1 MDIKDKV
8 IVITGAGRGLGRAI
22 ALALGAQGAKLALL
36 DINRADLE
44 ATAAMVHSQ
53 NGQCD
58 QGQCEL
64 FVCNVASEAEV
75 EAAFAAIKGRFGV
88 LHGLINCAGI
98 LRDGMLIKVKEG
110 ELVEKMTLAQWQSV
124 IDVNLTGT
132 FLCAREGAALMAQ
145 GGQGGVIINISSIA
159 RAGNI
164 GQSNYAAS
172 KAGVA
177 SLVVT
182 WAREL
187 ARHGIRVMG
196 IAPGVFATDMTA
208 AMKPEAMARMQ
219 QAIPVGTLGDA
230 QQLAETVSFIFA
242 NDYLSGRMI
251 ELDGGLR
258 L

>member
-1 MDIKDKV
+1 MDINNRV
-8 IVITGAGRGLGRAI
+8 IAITGAGRGLGRAI
-22 ALALGAQGAKLALL
+22 ALCLAAEGAVLALV
-36 DINRADLE
+36 DVNRMDLE
-44 ATAAMVHSQ
+44 VTEAEIRSRDGRST
-53 NGQCD
+53 
-58 QGQCEL
+58 L

-75 EAAFAAIKGRFGV
+75 EATFAAIEEQCGA

-110 ELVEKMTLAQWQSV
+110 ELVEKMSLAQWQSV

-132 FLCAREGAALMAQ
+132 FLCGREGAALMARS
-145 GGQGGVIINISSIA
+145 GQGGVIVNISSIA

-187 ARHGIRVMG
+187 ARHKIRVMG
-196 IAPGVFATDMTA
+196 IAPGVFSTDMTA

-219 QAIPVGTLGDA
+219 QAIPAGTLGQA
-230 QQLAETVSFIFA
+230 EQLAQTVQFILA
-242 NDYLSGRMI
+242 NDYLSGRVI

-258 L
+258 I

>member
-1 MDIKDKV
+1 MDIKQKIIAV
-8 IVITGAGRGLGRAI
+8 TGAGRGLGRAI
-22 ALALGAQGAKLALL
+22 ALSLASQGAVLALI
-36 DINRADLE
+36 DVNRADLE
-44 ATAAMVHSQ
+44 VTEAEVRSRD
-53 NGQCD
+53 GQCT
-58 QGQCEL
+58 L

-75 EAAFAAIKGRFGV
+75 EATFSAIKEQLGA

-110 ELVEKMTLAQWQSV
+110 ALVEKMSLAQWQAV

-132 FLCAREGAALMAQ
+132 FLCGREGAALMAQ
-145 GGQGGVIINISSIA
+145 GGQGGVIVNISSIA
-159 RAGNI
+159 RAGNM

-177 SLVVT
+177 
-182 WAREL
+182 WGREL

-219 QAIPVGTLGDA
+219 QAIPVGALGEA
-230 QQLAETVSFIFA
+230 HQLADTVHFILA

>member
-1 MDIKDKV
+1 MDITEKV
-8 IVITGAGRGLGRAI
+8 IAITGAGRGLGRAI
-22 ALALGAQGAKLALL
+22 ALRLASQGAVLALI
-36 DINRADLE
+36 DVNRADLE
-44 ATAAMVHSQ
+44 VTEAEVRSRDGRCA
-53 NGQCD
+53 
-58 QGQCEL
+58 L
-64 FVCNVASEAEV
+64 FVCNVADEPEV
-75 EAAFAAIKGRFGV
+75 EATFAAIEEQLGA
-88 LHGLINCAGI
+88 LHGLVNCAGI
-98 LRDGMLIKVKEG
+98 LRDGMLIKMKEG
-110 ELVEKMTLAQWQSV
+110 ELVEKMSLSQWQAV

-132 FLCAREGAALMAQ
+132 FLCGREGAALMAK
-145 GGQGGVIINISSIA
+145 GGQGVIINISSIA

-182 WAREL
+182 WGREL

-219 QAIPVGTLGDA
+219 QAIPVGALG
-230 QQLAETVSFIFA
+230 QGEQLAQTVQFILA
-242 NDYLSGRMI
+242 NDYLSGRI
-251 ELDGGLR
+251 IDLDGGLR

>member
-1 MDIKDKV
+1 MDITDKV
-8 IVITGAGRGLGRAI
+8 IAITGAGRGLGRAI
-22 ALALGAQGAKLALL
+22 ALRLASQGAILALV
-36 DINRADLE
+36 DVNRADLE
-44 ATAAMVHSQ
+44 VTEAEVRSRDGRCA
-53 NGQCD
+53 
-58 QGQCEL
+58 L
-64 FVCNVASEAEV
+64 FVCNVADEPEV
-75 EAAFAAIKGRFGV
+75 EATFAAMEELLGA
-88 LHGLINCAGI
+88 LHGLVNCAGI
-98 LRDGMLIKVKEG
+98 LRDGMLIKMKEG
-110 ELVEKMTLAQWQSV
+110 ALVEKMSLAQWQAV

-132 FLCAREGAALMAQ
+132 FLCGREGAALMAK

-182 WAREL
+182 WGREL

-208 AMKPEAMARMQ
+208 AMKPEAMTRMQ
-219 QAIPVGTLGDA
+219 QAIPVGALG
-230 QQLAETVSFIFA
+230 QGEQLAQTVQFILA
-242 NDYLSGRMI
+242 NDYLSGRI
-251 ELDGGLR
+251 IDLDGGLR

>member
-1 MDIKDKV
+1 MDITQKV
-8 IVITGAGRGLGRAI
+8 IAITGAGRGLGRAI
-22 ALALGAQGAKLALL
+22 ALSLAEQGAVLALI
-36 DINRADLE
+36 DVNRADLE
-44 ATAAMVHSQ
+44 VTEAEVRSRDGRCA
-53 NGQCD
+53 
-58 QGQCEL
+58 L
-64 FVCNVASEAEV
+64 FVCNVASEPEV
-75 EAAFAAIKGRFGV
+75 EATFAAIDEQFGV

-110 ELVEKMTLAQWQSV
+110 ELLEKMSLAQWQAV

-132 FLCAREGAALMAQ
+132 FLCGREGAALMAR
-145 GGQGGVIINISSIA
+145 GGQGVIINISSIA
-159 RAGNI
+159 RAGNM

-182 WAREL
+182 WGREL

-219 QAIPVGTLGDA
+219 QAIPVGSLGETA
-230 QQLAETVSFIFA
+230 QLAHTVQFILA

-251 ELDGGLR
+251 EIDGGLR

>member
-1 MDIKDKV
+1 MDITGKV
-8 IVITGAGRGLGRAI
+8 IAITGAGRGLGRAI
-22 ALALGAQGAKLALL
+22 ALRLASQGAVLALI
-36 DINRADLE
+36 DVNRADLE
-44 ATAAMVHSQ
+44 VTEAEVRSRDGRCA
-53 NGQCD
+53 
-58 QGQCEL
+58 L
-64 FVCNVASEAEV
+64 FVCNVADEPEV
-75 EAAFAAIKGRFGV
+75 EATFAAMEEQLGA
-88 LHGLINCAGI
+88 LHGLVNCAGI
-98 LRDGMLIKVKEG
+98 LRDGMLIKMKEG
-110 ELVEKMTLAQWQSV
+110 ELVEKMSLSQWQAV

-132 FLCAREGAALMAQ
+132 FLCGREGAALMAK

-182 WAREL
+182 WGREL

-219 QAIPVGTLGDA
+219 QAIPVGAMG
-230 QQLAETVSFIFA
+230 QGEQLAQTVQFILA
-242 NDYLSGRMI
+242 NDYLSGRI
-251 ELDGGLR
+251 IDLDGGLR

>member
-1 MDIKDKV
+1 MDITEKV
-8 IVITGAGRGLGRAI
+8 IAITGAGRGLGRAI
-22 ALALGAQGAKLALL
+22 ALRLASQGAVLALV
-36 DINRADLE
+36 DVNRADLE
-44 ATAAMVHSQ
+44 VTEAEVRSRDGRCA
-53 NGQCD
+53 
-58 QGQCEL
+58 L
-64 FVCNVASEAEV
+64 FVCNVADEPEV
-75 EAAFAAIKGRFGV
+75 EATFAAMEEQLGA
-88 LHGLINCAGI
+88 LHGLVNCAGI
-98 LRDGMLIKVKEG
+98 LRDGMLIKMKEG
-110 ELVEKMTLAQWQSV
+110 ELVEKMSLSQWQAV

-132 FLCAREGAALMAQ
+132 FLCGREGAALMAK

-182 WAREL
+182 WGREL

-219 QAIPVGTLGDA
+219 QAIPVGALG
-230 QQLAETVSFIFA
+230 QGEQLAQTVQFILA
-242 NDYLSGRMI
+242 NDYLSGRI
-251 ELDGGLR
+251 IDLDGGLR

>member
-1 MDIKDKV
+1 MDITEKV
-8 IVITGAGRGLGRAI
+8 IAITGAGRGLGRAI
-22 ALALGAQGAKLALL
+22 ALRLASQGAVLALI
-36 DINRADLE
+36 DVNRADLE
-44 ATAAMVHSQ
+44 VTEAEVRSRDGRCA
-53 NGQCD
+53 
-58 QGQCEL
+58 L
-64 FVCNVASEAEV
+64 FVCNVADEPEV
-75 EAAFAAIKGRFGV
+75 EATFAAIEEQLGA
-88 LHGLINCAGI
+88 LHGLVNCAGI
-98 LRDGMLIKVKEG
+98 LRDGMLIKMKEG
-110 ELVEKMTLAQWQSV
+110 KLVEKMSLSQWQAV

-132 FLCAREGAALMAQ
+132 FLCGREGAALMAK
-145 GGQGGVIINISSIA
+145 GGQGVIINISSIA

-182 WAREL
+182 WGREL

-219 QAIPVGTLGDA
+219 QAIPVGALG
-230 QQLAETVSFIFA
+230 QGEQLAQTVQFILA
-242 NDYLSGRMI
+242 NDYLSGRI
-251 ELDGGLR
+251 IDLDGGLR

>member
-1 MDIKDKV
+1 HGVGLLLAGHGFGLHRRRLVVGKD
-8 IVITGAGRGLGRAI
+8 AGGDAHHPD
-22 ALALGAQGAKLALL
+22 AV
-36 DINRADLE
+36 
-44 ATAAMVHSQ
+44 T
-53 NGQCD
+53 
-58 QGQCEL
+58 
-64 FVCNVASEAEV
+64 
-75 EAAFAAIKGRFGV
+75 
-88 LHGLINCAGI
+88 
-98 LRDGMLIKVKEG
+98 
-110 ELVEKMTLAQWQSV
+110 
-124 IDVNLTGT
+124 
-132 FLCAREGAALMAQ
+132 
-145 GGQGGVIINISSIA
+145 
-159 RAGNI
+159 

-182 WAREL
+182 WGKEL

-219 QAIPVGTLGDA
+219 QAIPVGTLGQA
-230 QQLAETVSFIFA
+230 AQLAQTVQFILA

>member
-1 MDIKDKV
+1 MDIHNRV
-8 IVITGAGRGLGRAI
+8 IAITGAGRGLGRAI
-22 ALALGAQGAKLALL
+22 ALRLASQGAILALV
-36 DINRADLE
+36 DVNRADLE
-44 ATAAMVHSQ
+44 VTEAEVRSRDGRCA
-53 NGQCD
+53 
-58 QGQCEL
+58 L
-64 FVCNVASEAEV
+64 FVCNVADEPEV
-75 EAAFAAIKGRFGV
+75 EATFAAMEEQLGA
-88 LHGLINCAGI
+88 LHGLVNCAGI

-110 ELVEKMTLAQWQSV
+110 ALVEKMSLAQWQAV

-132 FLCAREGAALMAQ
+132 FLCGREGAALMAK

-182 WAREL
+182 WGREL

-219 QAIPVGTLGDA
+219 QAIPVGALG
-230 QQLAETVSFIFA
+230 QGEQLAQTVQFILA
-242 NDYLSGRMI
+242 NDYLSGRI
-251 ELDGGLR
+251 IDLDGGLR

>member
-22 ALALGAQGAKLALL
+22 ALALGAQGATLALL

-44 ATAAMVHSQ
+44 ATAAMVRSK
-53 NGQCD
+53 D
-58 QGQCEL
+58 GQCEL
-64 FVCNVASEAEV
+64 FVCNVAREAEV
-75 EAAFAAIKGRFGV
+75 EAAFVAIKGRFGV

-132 FLCAREGAALMAQ
+132 FLCGREGAALMAQ

-196 IAPGVFATDMTA
+196 IAPGVFATEMTA

-219 QAIPVGTLGDA
+219 QAIPVGTLGEA
-230 QQLAETVSFIFA
+230 QQLADTVSFIVA

>member
-1 MDIKDKV
+1 MDITGKV
-8 IVITGAGRGLGRAI
+8 IAITGAGRGLGRAI
-22 ALALGAQGAKLALL
+22 ALRLASQGAVLALI
-36 DINRADLE
+36 DVNRADLE
-44 ATAAMVHSQ
+44 VTEAEVRSRDGRCA
-53 NGQCD
+53 
-58 QGQCEL
+58 L
-64 FVCNVASEAEV
+64 FVCNVADEPEV
-75 EAAFAAIKGRFGV
+75 EATFAAIEEQLGA
-88 LHGLINCAGI
+88 LHGLVNCAGI
-98 LRDGMLIKVKEG
+98 LRDGMLIKMKEG
-110 ELVEKMTLAQWQSV
+110 ELVEKMSLSQWQAV

-132 FLCAREGAALMAQ
+132 FLCGREGAALMAK
-145 GGQGGVIINISSIA
+145 GGQGGVIINISSTA

-182 WAREL
+182 WGREL

-219 QAIPVGTLGDA
+219 QAIPVGALG
-230 QQLAETVSFIFA
+230 QGEQLAQTVQFILA
-242 NDYLSGRMI
+242 NDYLSGRI
-251 ELDGGLR
+251 IDLDGGLR

>member
-1 MDIKDKV
+1 MDITEKV
-8 IVITGAGRGLGRAI
+8 IAITGAGRGLGRAI
-22 ALALGAQGAKLALL
+22 ALRLASQGAVLALI
-36 DINRADLE
+36 DVNRADLE
-44 ATAAMVHSQ
+44 VTEAEVRSRDGRCA
-53 NGQCD
+53 
-58 QGQCEL
+58 L
-64 FVCNVASEAEV
+64 FVCNVADEPEV
-75 EAAFAAIKGRFGV
+75 EATFVAIEEQLGA
-88 LHGLINCAGI
+88 LHGLVNCAGI
-98 LRDGMLIKVKEG
+98 LRDGMLIKMKEG
-110 ELVEKMTLAQWQSV
+110 KLVEKMSLSQWQAV

-132 FLCAREGAALMAQ
+132 FLCGREGAALMAK

-182 WAREL
+182 WGREL

-219 QAIPVGTLGDA
+219 QAIPVGALG
-230 QQLAETVSFIFA
+230 QGEQLAQTVQFILA
-242 NDYLSGRMI
+242 NDYLSGRI
-251 ELDGGLR
+251 IDLDGGLR

>member
-1 MDIKDKV
+1 MDITQKV
-8 IVITGAGRGLGRAI
+8 IAITGAGRGLGRAI
-22 ALALGAQGAKLALL
+22 ALSLAEQGAVLALI
-36 DINRADLE
+36 DVNRADLE
-44 ATAAMVHSQ
+44 VTEAEVRSRDGRCA
-53 NGQCD
+53 
-58 QGQCEL
+58 L
-64 FVCNVASEAEV
+64 FVCNVASEPEV
-75 EAAFAAIKGRFGV
+75 EATFAAIDEQFGV

-110 ELVEKMTLAQWQSV
+110 ELLEKMSLAQWQAV

-132 FLCAREGAALMAQ
+132 FLCGREGAALMAR
-145 GGQGGVIINISSIA
+145 GGQGVIINISSIA
-159 RAGNI
+159 RAGNM

-182 WAREL
+182 WGREL

-219 QAIPVGTLGDA
+219 QAIPVGSLGEA
-230 QQLAETVSFIFA
+230 AQLAHTVQFILA

-251 ELDGGLR
+251 EIDGGLR

>member
-1 MDIKDKV
+1 MDIHNRV
-8 IVITGAGRGLGRAI
+8 IAITGAGRGLGRAI
-22 ALALGAQGAKLALL
+22 ALRLASQGAILALV
-36 DINRADLE
+36 DVNRADLE
-44 ATAAMVHSQ
+44 VTEAEVRSRDGRCA
-53 NGQCD
+53 
-58 QGQCEL
+58 L
-64 FVCNVASEAEV
+64 FVCNVADEPEV
-75 EAAFAAIKGRFGV
+75 EATFAAMEEQLGA
-88 LHGLINCAGI
+88 LHGLVNCAGI

-110 ELVEKMTLAQWQSV
+110 ALVEKMSLAQWQAV

-132 FLCAREGAALMAQ
+132 FLCGREGAALMAK
-145 GGQGGVIINISSIA
+145 GEQGGVIINISSIA

-182 WAREL
+182 WGREL

-219 QAIPVGTLGDA
+219 QAIPVGALG
-230 QQLAETVSFIFA
+230 QGEQLAQTVQFILA
-242 NDYLSGRMI
+242 NDYLSGRI
-251 ELDGGLR
+251 IDLDGGLR

>member
-1 MDIKDKV
+1 MDITDKV
-8 IVITGAGRGLGRAI
+8 IAITGAGRGLGRAI
-22 ALALGAQGAKLALL
+22 ALRLASQGAILALV
-36 DINRADLE
+36 DVNRADLE
-44 ATAAMVHSQ
+44 VTEAEVRSRDGRCA
-53 NGQCD
+53 
-58 QGQCEL
+58 L
-64 FVCNVASEAEV
+64 FVCNVADEPEV
-75 EAAFAAIKGRFGV
+75 EATFAAIEEQLGA
-88 LHGLINCAGI
+88 LHGLVNCAGI
-98 LRDGMLIKVKEG
+98 LRDGMLIKMKEG
-110 ELVEKMTLAQWQSV
+110 KLVEKMSLSQWQAV

-132 FLCAREGAALMAQ
+132 FLCGREGAALMAK

-182 WAREL
+182 WGREL

-219 QAIPVGTLGDA
+219 QAIPVGALG
-230 QQLAETVSFIFA
+230 QGEQLAQTVQFILA
-242 NDYLSGRMI
+242 NDYLSGRI
-251 ELDGGLR
+251 IDLDGGLR

>member
-1 MDIKDKV
+1 MDITDKV
-8 IVITGAGRGLGRAI
+8 IAITGAGRGLGRAI
-22 ALALGAQGAKLALL
+22 ALRLASQGAILALV
-36 DINRADLE
+36 DVNRADLE
-44 ATAAMVHSQ
+44 VTEAEVRSRDGRCA
-53 NGQCD
+53 
-58 QGQCEL
+58 L
-64 FVCNVASEAEV
+64 FVCNVADEPEV
-75 EAAFAAIKGRFGV
+75 EATFAAMEEQLGA
-88 LHGLINCAGI
+88 LHGLVNCAGI
-98 LRDGMLIKVKEG
+98 LRDGMLIKMKEG
-110 ELVEKMTLAQWQSV
+110 ALVEKMSLAQWQAV

-132 FLCAREGAALMAQ
+132 FLCGREGAALMAK

-182 WAREL
+182 WGREL

-208 AMKPEAMARMQ
+208 AMKPEAMTRMQ
-219 QAIPVGTLGDA
+219 QAIPVGALG
-230 QQLAETVSFIFA
+230 QGEQLAQTVQFILA
-242 NDYLSGRMI
+242 NDYLSGRI
-251 ELDGGLR
+251 IDLDGGLR

>member
-1 MDIKDKV
+1 MDINNRV
-8 IVITGAGRGLGRAI
+8 IAITGAGRGLGRAI
-22 ALALGAQGAKLALL
+22 ALCLAAQGAVLALI
-36 DINRADLE
+36 DVNRTDLE
-44 ATAAMVHSQ
+44 VTEAELRSRDGRCA
-53 NGQCD
+53 
-58 QGQCEL
+58 L
-64 FVCNVASEAEV
+64 FVCNVADEAEV
-75 EAAFAAIKGRFGV
+75 EATFTAIREQFGT

-110 ELVEKMTLAQWQSV
+110 ELVEKLSLAQWQSV

-132 FLCAREGAALMAQ
+132 FLCGREGAALMAQ

-187 ARHGIRVMG
+187 ARHQIRVMG

-219 QAIPVGTLGDA
+219 QAIPVGTLGQGA
-230 QQLAETVSFIFA
+230 QLAQTVQFILA
-242 NDYLSGRMI
+242 NDYLSGRVI
-251 ELDGGLR
+251 DLDGGLR

>member
-1 MDIKDKV
+1 MDITDKV
-8 IVITGAGRGLGRAI
+8 IAITGAGRGLGRAI
-22 ALALGAQGAKLALL
+22 ALHLASQGAILALV
-36 DINRADLE
+36 DVNRADLE
-44 ATAAMVHSQ
+44 VSEAEVRSRDGRCA
-53 NGQCD
+53 
-58 QGQCEL
+58 L
-64 FVCNVASEAEV
+64 FVCNVADEPEV
-75 EAAFAAIKGRFGV
+75 EATFAAMEEQLGA
-88 LHGLINCAGI
+88 LHGLVNCAGI
-98 LRDGMLIKVKEG
+98 LRDGMLIKMKEG
-110 ELVEKMTLAQWQSV
+110 ELVEKMSLSQWQAV

-132 FLCAREGAALMAQ
+132 FLCGREGAALMAK
-145 GGQGGVIINISSIA
+145 GGQGVIINISSIA

-182 WAREL
+182 WGREL

-219 QAIPVGTLGDA
+219 QAIPVGALG
-230 QQLAETVSFIFA
+230 QGEQLAQTVQFILA
-242 NDYLSGRMI
+242 NDYLSGRI
-251 ELDGGLR
+251 IDLDGGLR

>member
-1 MDIKDKV
+1 MDITGKV
-8 IVITGAGRGLGRAI
+8 IAITGAGRGLGRAI
-22 ALALGAQGAKLALL
+22 ALRLASQGAILALV
-36 DINRADLE
+36 DVNRADLE
-44 ATAAMVHSQ
+44 VTEAEVRSRDGRCA
-53 NGQCD
+53 
-58 QGQCEL
+58 L
-64 FVCNVASEAEV
+64 FVCNVADEPEV
-75 EAAFAAIKGRFGV
+75 EATFAAMEEQLGA
-88 LHGLINCAGI
+88 LHGLVNCAGI
-98 LRDGMLIKVKEG
+98 LRDGMLIKMKEG
-110 ELVEKMTLAQWQSV
+110 ALVEKMSLAQWQAV

-132 FLCAREGAALMAQ
+132 FLCGREGAALMAK

-182 WAREL
+182 WGREL

-208 AMKPEAMARMQ
+208 AMKPEAMTRMQ
-219 QAIPVGTLGDA
+219 QAIPVGALG
-230 QQLAETVSFIFA
+230 QGEQLAQTVQFILA
-242 NDYLSGRMI
+242 NDYLSGRI
-251 ELDGGLR
+251 IDLDGGLR

>member
-1 MDIKDKV
+1 MDITDKV
-8 IVITGAGRGLGRAI
+8 IAITGAGRGLGRAI
-22 ALALGAQGAKLALL
+22 ALRLASQGAILALV
-36 DINRADLE
+36 DVNRADLE
-44 ATAAMVHSQ
+44 VTEAEVRSRDGRCA
-53 NGQCD
+53 
-58 QGQCEL
+58 L
-64 FVCNVASEAEV
+64 FVCNVADEPEV
-75 EAAFAAIKGRFGV
+75 EATFAAMEELLGA
-88 LHGLINCAGI
+88 LHGLVNCAGI

-110 ELVEKMTLAQWQSV
+110 ALVEKMSLAQWQAV

-132 FLCAREGAALMAQ
+132 FLCGREGAALMAK

-182 WAREL
+182 WGREL

-208 AMKPEAMARMQ
+208 AMKPEAMTRMQ
-219 QAIPVGTLGDA
+219 QAIPVGALG
-230 QQLAETVSFIFA
+230 QGEQLAQTVQFILA
-242 NDYLSGRMI
+242 NDYLSGRI
-251 ELDGGLR
+251 IDLDGGLR

>member
-1 MDIKDKV
+1 MDITGKV
-8 IVITGAGRGLGRAI
+8 IAITGAGRGLGRAI
-22 ALALGAQGAKLALL
+22 ALRLASQGAVLALI
-36 DINRADLE
+36 DVNRADLE
-44 ATAAMVHSQ
+44 VTEAEVRSRDGRCA
-53 NGQCD
+53 
-58 QGQCEL
+58 L
-64 FVCNVASEAEV
+64 FVCNVADEPEV
-75 EAAFAAIKGRFGV
+75 EATFAAIEEQLGA
-88 LHGLINCAGI
+88 LHGLVNCAGI
-98 LRDGMLIKVKEG
+98 LRDGMLIKMKEG
-110 ELVEKMTLAQWQSV
+110 KLVEKMSLSQRQAV
-124 IDVNLTGT
+124 IHVKLTGT
-132 FLCAREGAALMAQ
+132 FLCGREGAALMAK

-182 WAREL
+182 WGREL

-219 QAIPVGTLGDA
+219 QAIPVGALG
-230 QQLAETVSFIFA
+230 QGEQLAQTVQFILA
-242 NDYLSGRMI
+242 NDYLSGRI
-251 ELDGGLR
+251 IDLDGGLR

>member
-1 MDIKDKV
+1 MDINNRV
-8 IVITGAGRGLGRAI
+8 IAITGAGRGLGRAI
-22 ALALGAQGAKLALL
+22 ALCLAAEGAVLALV
-36 DINRADLE
+36 DVNRMDLE
-44 ATAAMVHSQ
+44 VTEAEIRSRDGRCA
-53 NGQCD
+53 
-58 QGQCEL
+58 L

-75 EAAFAAIKGRFGV
+75 EATFAAIEEQCGV

-110 ELVEKMTLAQWQSV
+110 ELVEKMSLAQWQSV

-132 FLCAREGAALMAQ
+132 FLCGREGAALMARS
-145 GGQGGVIINISSIA
+145 GQGGVIVNISSIA

-187 ARHGIRVMG
+187 ARHRIRVMG

-219 QAIPVGTLGDA
+219 QAIPVGTLGQA
-230 QQLAETVSFIFA
+230 EQLAQTVQFILA
-242 NDYLSGRMI
+242 NNYLSGRVI

-258 L
+258 I

>member
-1 MDIKDKV
+1 MDITDKV
-8 IVITGAGRGLGRAI
+8 IAITGAGRGLGRAI
-22 ALALGAQGAKLALL
+22 ALRLASQGAVLALI
-36 DINRADLE
+36 DVNRADLE
-44 ATAAMVHSQ
+44 VTEAEVRSRDGRCA
-53 NGQCD
+53 
-58 QGQCEL
+58 L
-64 FVCNVASEAEV
+64 FVCNVADEPEV
-75 EAAFAAIKGRFGV
+75 EATFAAMEEQLGA
-88 LHGLINCAGI
+88 LHGLVNCAGI
-98 LRDGMLIKVKEG
+98 LRDGMLIKMKEG
-110 ELVEKMTLAQWQSV
+110 ELVEKMSLSQWQAV

-132 FLCAREGAALMAQ
+132 FLCGREGAALMAK

-182 WAREL
+182 WGREL

-219 QAIPVGTLGDA
+219 QAIPVGALG
-230 QQLAETVSFIFA
+230 QGEQLAQTVQFILA
-242 NDYLSGRMI
+242 NDYLSGRI
-251 ELDGGLR
+251 IDLDGGLR

>member
-1 MDIKDKV
+1 MDIKHRV
-8 IVITGAGRGLGRAI
+8 IAITGAGRGLGRAI
-22 ALALGAQGAKLALL
+22 ALRLASQGAVLALI
-36 DINRADLE
+36 DVNRADLE
-44 ATAAMVHSQ
+44 VTEAELRSRD
-53 NGQCD
+53 GQCA
-58 QGQCEL
+58 L
-64 FVCNVASEAEV
+64 FVCNVADEAEV
-75 EAAFAAIKGRFGV
+75 ESTFAAIKEQFGA

-110 ELVEKMTLAQWQSV
+110 ELVEKMSLAQWQAV

-132 FLCAREGAALMAQ
+132 FLCGREGAALMAK

-159 RAGNI
+159 RTGNM

-208 AMKPEAMARMQ
+208 SVKPEALARMQ
-219 QAIPVGTLGDA
+219 QAIPVGTLGEA
-230 QQLAETVSFIFA
+230 AQLAQTVQFILA

>member
-1 MDIKDKV
+1 MDITQKV
-8 IVITGAGRGLGRAI
+8 IAITGAGRGLGRAI
-22 ALALGAQGAKLALL
+22 ALSLAEQGAVLALI
-36 DINRADLE
+36 DVNRADLE
-44 ATAAMVHSQ
+44 VTEAEVRSRDGRCA
-53 NGQCD
+53 
-58 QGQCEL
+58 L
-64 FVCNVASEAEV
+64 FVCNVASEPEV
-75 EAAFAAIKGRFGV
+75 EATFAAIDEQFGV

-110 ELVEKMTLAQWQSV
+110 ELLEKMSLAQWQAV

-132 FLCAREGAALMAQ
+132 FLCGREGAALMAR
-145 GGQGGVIINISSIA
+145 GGQGVIINISSIA
-159 RAGNI
+159 RAGNM

-182 WAREL
+182 WGREL

-219 QAIPVGTLGDA
+219 QAIPVGSLGEA
-230 QQLAETVSFIFA
+230 VQLAHTVQFILA

-251 ELDGGLR
+251 EIDGGLR

>member
-1 MDIKDKV
+1 MDITEKV
-8 IVITGAGRGLGRAI
+8 IAITGAGRGLGRAI
-22 ALALGAQGAKLALL
+22 ALRLASQGAVLALI
-36 DINRADLE
+36 DVNRVDLE
-44 ATAAMVHSQ
+44 VTEAEVRSRDGRCA
-53 NGQCD
+53 
-58 QGQCEL
+58 L
-64 FVCNVASEAEV
+64 FVCNVADEPEV
-75 EAAFAAIKGRFGV
+75 EATFAAIEEQLGA
-88 LHGLINCAGI
+88 LHGLVNCAGI
-98 LRDGMLIKVKEG
+98 LRDGMLIKMKEG
-110 ELVEKMTLAQWQSV
+110 ELVEKMSLSQWQAV

-132 FLCAREGAALMAQ
+132 FLCGREGAALRAK

-182 WAREL
+182 WGREL

-219 QAIPVGTLGDA
+219 QAIPVGALG
-230 QQLAETVSFIFA
+230 QGEQLAQTVQFILA
-242 NDYLSGRMI
+242 NDYLSGRI
-251 ELDGGLR
+251 IDLDGGLR

>member
-1 MDIKDKV
+1 MDITDKV
-8 IVITGAGRGLGRAI
+8 IAITGAGRGLGRAI
-22 ALALGAQGAKLALL
+22 ALRLASQGAILALV
-36 DINRADLE
+36 DVNRADLE
-44 ATAAMVHSQ
+44 VTEAEMRSRDGRCA
-53 NGQCD
+53 
-58 QGQCEL
+58 L
-64 FVCNVASEAEV
+64 FVCNVADEPEV
-75 EAAFAAIKGRFGV
+75 EATFAAMEEQLGA
-88 LHGLINCAGI
+88 LHGLVNCAGI
-98 LRDGMLIKVKEG
+98 LRDGMLIKMKEG
-110 ELVEKMTLAQWQSV
+110 ALVEKMSLAQWQAV

-132 FLCAREGAALMAQ
+132 FLCGREGAALMAK

-182 WAREL
+182 WGREL

-208 AMKPEAMARMQ
+208 AMKPEAMTRMQ
-219 QAIPVGTLGDA
+219 QAIPVGALG
-230 QQLAETVSFIFA
+230 QGEQLAQTVQFILA
-242 NDYLSGRMI
+242 NDYLSGRI
-251 ELDGGLR
+251 IDLDGGLR

>member
-1 MDIKDKV
+1 MDITDKV
-8 IVITGAGRGLGRAI
+8 IAITGAGRGLGRAI
-22 ALALGAQGAKLALL
+22 ALHLASQGAILALV
-36 DINRADLE
+36 DVNRANLE
-44 ATAAMVHSQ
+44 VTEAEVRSRDGRCA
-53 NGQCD
+53 
-58 QGQCEL
+58 L
-64 FVCNVASEAEV
+64 FVCNVADEPEV
-75 EAAFAAIKGRFGV
+75 EATFASMEEQLGA
-88 LHGLINCAGI
+88 LHGLVNCAGI

-110 ELVEKMTLAQWQSV
+110 ALVEKMSLAQWQAV

-132 FLCAREGAALMAQ
+132 FLCGREGAALMAK

-182 WAREL
+182 WGREL

-219 QAIPVGTLGDA
+219 QAIPVGALG
-230 QQLAETVSFIFA
+230 QGEQLAQTVQFILA
-242 NDYLSGRMI
+242 NDYLSGRI
-251 ELDGGLR
+251 IDLDGGLR

>member
-1 MDIKDKV
+1 MDITEKV
-8 IVITGAGRGLGRAI
+8 IAITGAGRGLGRAI
-22 ALALGAQGAKLALL
+22 ALRLASQGAVLALI
-36 DINRADLE
+36 DVNRVDLE
-44 ATAAMVHSQ
+44 VTEAEVRSRDGRCA
-53 NGQCD
+53 
-58 QGQCEL
+58 L
-64 FVCNVASEAEV
+64 FVCNVADEPEV
-75 EAAFAAIKGRFGV
+75 EATFAAIEEQLGA
-88 LHGLINCAGI
+88 LHGLVNCAGI
-98 LRDGMLIKVKEG
+98 LRDGMLIKMKEG
-110 ELVEKMTLAQWQSV
+110 ELVEKMSLSQWQAV

-132 FLCAREGAALMAQ
+132 FLCGREGAALMAK
-145 GGQGGVIINISSIA
+145 GGQGVIINISSIA

-182 WAREL
+182 WGREL

-219 QAIPVGTLGDA
+219 QAIPVGALG
-230 QQLAETVSFIFA
+230 QGEQLAQTVQFILA
-242 NDYLSGRMI
+242 NDYLSGRI
-251 ELDGGLR
+251 IDLDGGLR